1 MVRLTDTRVAAI
13 KPPPIGQEEHSDDLV
28 AGLRLRVGAGG
39 RKAWIVRTRA
49 GGKPINKTL
58 GSYPIFGLADARTAA
73 RELLLDIAKNGG
85 VRAVHTF
92 GELADHWVQNVA
104 RPNNRSAPMIE
115 RRLEL
120 HILPHWRDRDIATI
134 RRGDVRDLVDGV
146 PGDITPNRVLTLIRT
161 LFRHAMSRDWI
172 EASPAE
178 AIAKPKQETSRDRF
192 LDMEEARRVYVTAD
206 ALGYPLAGYIKTL
219 LLTGQRRTE
228 VAAMRWADIDFDA
241 STWTITSENTKAG
254 RAQVVPLSA
263 PVLALL
269 DAAPRICEYVWTT
282 DGRTHVTGYT
292 HVKVRL
298 DRILA
303 AQGAPLNAWTLHDLR
318 RTVATHMVRLGVSET
333 IVGRVL
339 NHAAQG
345 VTAKVYALHAYA
357 PEKRSALDRWAAEL
371 ERTAADAG
379 KVVKLGRRR

>member
-1 MVRLTDTRVAAI
+1 MARLTDTRVAAI

-85 VRAVHTF
+85 VRTVHTF
-92 GELADHWVQNVA
+92 GELAEHWVQNVA

-115 RRLEL
+115 RRLDL
-120 HILPHWRDRDIATI
+120 HILPHWRDKDIATI

-178 AIAKPKQETSRDRF
+178 AIAKPKQEMSRDRF
-192 LDMEEARRVYVTAD
+192 LGMEEARRVYVTAD
-206 ALGYPLAGYIKTL
+206 ALGYPLAGYIRTL

-228 VAAMRWADIDFDA
+228 VAAMRWTDIDLDA
-241 STWTITSENTKAG
+241 GTWTIASENTKSG
-254 RAQVVPLSA
+254 RGQVVPLSA

-269 DAAPRICEYVWTT
+269 NAAPRICEYVWTT

-303 AQGAPLNAWTLHDLR
+303 AQGTPLNAWTLHDLR

-371 ERTAADAG
+371 TRAGEKAG
-379 KVVKLGRRR
+379 KVVKLRG

>member
-1 MVRLTDTRVAAI
+1 MARLTDTRVAAI

-85 VRAVHTF
+85 VRTVHTF
-92 GELADHWVQNVA
+92 GELAEHWVQNVA

-120 HILPHWRDRDIATI
+120 HILPHWRDKDIASI

-228 VAAMRWADIDFDA
+228 VAAMRWSDIDLDA
-241 STWTITSENTKAG
+241 GTWTIASENTKSG
-254 RAQVVPLSA
+254 RGQVVPLSA
-263 PVLALL
+263 PVLVLL
-269 DAAPRICEYVWTT
+269 NAAPRICEYVWTT

-371 ERTAADAG
+371 TRAG
-379 KVVKLGRRR
+379 EKAGRVVNFRG